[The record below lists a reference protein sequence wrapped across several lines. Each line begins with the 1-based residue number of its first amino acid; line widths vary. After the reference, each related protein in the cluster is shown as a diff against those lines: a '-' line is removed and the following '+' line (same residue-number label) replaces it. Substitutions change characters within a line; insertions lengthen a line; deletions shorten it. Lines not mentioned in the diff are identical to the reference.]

1 MAAIFIH
8 VINLLNNED
17 ECEKNDK
24 NSEISVMSTSVYI
37 NAI

>member
-17 ECEKNDK
+17 ECENDK
-24 NSEISVMSTSVYI
+24 NSEISVLSTSVYI